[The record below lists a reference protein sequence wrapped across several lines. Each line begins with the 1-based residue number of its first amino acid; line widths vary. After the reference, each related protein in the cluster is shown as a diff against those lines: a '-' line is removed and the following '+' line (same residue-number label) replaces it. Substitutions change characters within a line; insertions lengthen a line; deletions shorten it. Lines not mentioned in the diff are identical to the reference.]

1 MARSERRAGEKKH
14 WEKKKKKKKE
24 QGETPLGRGA
34 RRNTTGG
41 RKNGQIGKESRGKK
55 EALGEAKRE
64 EEEEE
69 EEEEEAR
76 RNATGGRK
84 KWPNR
89 KETPLG
95 VGKNGQIRKESRGKK
110 KHREKK
116 KKKKKEPQQFAVL
129 KQLHIGAKRSK
140 EKH

>member
-55 EALGEAKRE
+55 EALGEAKR